1 MQWLQLREEEESMS
15 SSMETPIVSMRKWN
29 DMKWYEMNRNEIMF
43 CHLLIWFDCVWLY
56 LLIWFDSVGLIYG
69 MICVLYC
76 TRMVLYIIAMHEWMN
91 DIIHCSICYC
101 TALHSYDT
109 IRLIMIML
117 WLCSWLDGSLLYYM
131 AWIGWIIYYYIILY
145 SSV

>member
-29 DMKWYEMNRNEIMF
+29 DMIWYEMNRNEIMF

-56 LLIWFDSVGLIYG
+56 LFICWFDLWYD
-69 MICVLYC
+69 MCTVLYTYGVVYHC
-76 TRMVLYIIAMHEWMN
+76 NACMNEWLT
-91 DIIHCSICYC
+91 DIIHCSFFYC
-101 TALHSYDT
+101 IALHSYDT
-109 IRLIMIML
+109 IWLIMIML